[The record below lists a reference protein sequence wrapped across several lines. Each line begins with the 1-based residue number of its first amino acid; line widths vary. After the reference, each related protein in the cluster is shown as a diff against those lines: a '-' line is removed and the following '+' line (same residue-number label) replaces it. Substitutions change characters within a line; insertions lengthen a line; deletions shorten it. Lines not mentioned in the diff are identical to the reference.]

1 MHNIYNYSFI
11 EKKVEIYAIINKTF
25 TLSCKLIFQATKL
38 SFPSLIQQ
46 WKGYCNFLL
55 TQSQSSLS
63 HIYTLQS
70 ITIEFQYNFYDNL
83 KKTCKNT

>member
-1 MHNIYNYSFI
+1 MFI
-11 EKKVEIYAIINKTF
+11 IILLLKKVEIYAIINKTF

-55 TQSQSSLS
+55 SQSSLS

-70 ITIEFQYNFYDNL
+70 IIIEVQYNFYDSL
-83 KKTCKNT
+83 KKT

>member
-1 MHNIYNYSFI
+1 MFI
-11 EKKVEIYAIINKTF
+11 IILLLKKVEIYAIINKTF
-25 TLSCKLIFQATKL
+25 TFSCKLIFQATKL

-55 TQSQSSLS
+55 SQSSLS

-70 ITIEFQYNFYDNL
+70 IIIEVQYNFYDSL
-83 KKTCKNT
+83 KKT